1 MVVSK
6 AMRLR
11 TFLVALAIV
20 HFPFLGDLLPSLRM
34 AMLLPVLFW
43 VNVPG
48 VPLGMALGKPLY
60 EFHEFG
66 VVPRGPVAWGLIE
79 VSWIVIAYG
88 LSLAWLR
95 CKRAR

>member
-11 TFLVALAIV
+11 AFLVALAIV

-48 VPLGMALGKPLY
+48 VPLGMALVSPSTNSTNSASCPA
-60 EFHEFG
+60 
-66 VVPRGPVAWGLIE
+66 VPWPGG
-79 VSWIVIAYG
+79 
-88 LSLAWLR
+88 
-95 CKRAR
+95 